1 MSVAGISQ
9 SIQQVEV
16 VKAKVNGELEIN
28 HNNSAVNIA
37 EKPAEE
43 MSVQTQSNGPEG
55 SRDMDDVIHT
65 QKLFAVGRS
74 EPVRLRMSE
83 RGPGAVKPITVPTLL
98 RQVAQKVPNN
108 VALAVKRNGQ
118 WVKWTYSQ
126 YYATVCRTAK
136 AFIKLG
142 LEPCSGVGI
151 IGFNSPEWF
160 FADLGAIFAGGL
172 ATGIYTTNTP
182 EACQFV
188 ASNAKINII
197 VAENNMQL
205 EKFIKIKDQL
215 PHLKAIIQY
224 SGEIAHRESFVYS
237 WEDFVKLGDDVPD
250 SQLEDRLKD
259 VAPNK
264 CCTLIYTSGTTGN
277 PKGVM
282 LSHDNVTWTAKAT
295 GDANKLRFGEEI
307 SVSYLPLSHVAA
319 QVLDIY
325 LPISFGGTV
334 NFAGP
339 DALKGTL
346 GQTLKEIRP
355 TSFFG
360 VPRVWEKMMERML
373 AIGKET
379 TGLKKKISTW
389 AKGVGL
395 KGNYNLQNGFSKR
408 GKSCK
413 RAGLPFG
420 FGIANALVFS
430 KVRAALG
437 FDRCRFFI
445 SGAAP
450 ITRDTLEYFL
460 SLNIPIA
467 EVYGMSESSG
477 PHTFGRDGAENRI
490 MSVGFEFGGI
500 QTKLANIDSDGNGE
514 ICMFGRDVL
523 MGYLENEE
531 KTKETM
537 DEEGW
542 LHSGD
547 IGKKDKDGFLFITG
561 RIKEIIITAGG
572 ENIAPVPIEDVVKE
586 CIPAISNCMLIGDKK
601 KFLALL
607 ITLKTEVD
615 PDTLEPQVQLT
626 APAMEWCRAQGS
638 TATTVSDILDRP
650 DTAVLKA
657 VQAGIDKANSRAVSR
672 AAKIQKWSILPKD
685 FSIPGGEL
693 GPTLKLRRPIVAK
706 MYLKTIDAFY
716 AEK

>member
-1 MSVAGISQ
+1 
-9 SIQQVEV
+9 
-16 VKAKVNGELEIN
+16 
-28 HNNSAVNIA
+28 
-37 EKPAEE
+37 
-43 MSVQTQSNGPEG
+43 MSVQTQSNGPQG
-55 SRDMDDVIHT
+55 SRDMDDVIPT
-65 QKLFAVGRS
+65 ENLYAIGRAD
-74 EPVRLRMSE
+74 PVRLHMTE
-83 RGPGAVKPITVPTLL
+83 RGPGAVKPITVPNLL
-98 RQVAQKVPNN
+98 RQAAQNLPNN
-108 VALAVKRNGQ
+108 TALAVKRNGQ

-126 YYATVCRTAK
+126 YLASVCRAAK
-136 AFIKLG
+136 SFIKLG

-182 EACQFV
+182 EACQFI

-197 VAENNMQL
+197 VAENNQQL
-205 EKFIKIKDQL
+205 EKFLKIKDEL
-215 PHLKAIIQY
+215 PYLKAIIQY
-224 SGEIAHRESFVYS
+224 SGEVAHRESFIYS
-237 WEDFVKLGDDVPD
+237 WEEFMKLGDDVPD

-259 VAPNK
+259 LAPNK

-295 GDANKLRFGEEI
+295 GDANKLRYGQEI

-325 LPISFGGTV
+325 LPISYGGTV

-339 DALKGTL
+339 DALKGAL
-346 GQTLKEIRP
+346 VQTLKEVRP
-355 TSFFG
+355 TTFFG

-373 AIGKET
+373 AVGKET

-389 AKGVGL
+389 AKGMGL
-395 KGNYNLQNGFSKR
+395 KGNYSLQNG
-408 GKSCK
+408 G
-413 RAGLPFG
+413 GLPFG
-420 FGIANALVFS
+420 FSIANALVFS

-437 FDRCRFFI
+437 FERCRFFI

-450 ITRDTLEYFL
+450 ITKDTLEYFY

-467 EVYGMSESSG
+467 EVYGMSECSG
-477 PHTFGRDGAENRI
+477 PQTFGRDGPENRI
-490 MSVGFEFGGI
+490 MSVGFEFGGV

-514 ICMFGRDVL
+514 ICMYGRHVM

-531 KTKETM
+531 KTKETL

-561 RIKEIIITAGG
+561 RIKELIITAGG

-601 KFLALL
+601 KFLSLL
-607 ITLKTEVD
+607 ITLKTEID
-615 PDTLEPQVQLT
+615 PETMEPYPQLT
-626 APAMEWCRAQGS
+626 SQALEWCREQGS
-638 TATTVSDILDRP
+638 TATTVSDILDKP

-706 MYLKTIDAFY
+706 MYQKTIDAFY